1 MNKKS
6 LIGVL
11 LLLLTAFIW
20 GLAFIAQTKGLE
32 SVGPFTFSAT
42 RMLIGGIALLPIV
55 IVIDMKKLKNADRE
69 RKWRYKGTLK
79 SSIINGCILG
89 VVFCI
94 ACNFQQHALIYSS
107 AGKVAFITAFYMLL
121 VPIFSLFL
129 RYFVPPIYWLGS
141 VIGLAGL
148 FFLCFDMGG
157 FRGFYYGDVYAF
169 VGAIFFAIHILLVEH
184 FVEKTNSLRLSCT
197 QLLVGGVIS
206 LILMFIFE
214 NPSWEA
220 IGGAIIPILYAGLFS
235 CGIAYTLQIVGQK
248 YVEPSLATLIMSTE
262 SVFAAVLG
270 AIILQ
275 ETMDVFEIMGCVLVG
290 LAIVIPHLVE
300 LRKNRK
306 R

>member
-6 LIGVL
+6 LFGIL
-11 LLLLTAFIW
+11 ILLLTAFIW

-32 SVGPFTFSAT
+32 NVGPFTFSAT
-42 RMLIGGIALLPIV
+42 RMLIGGIALLPI
-55 IVIDMKKLKNADRE
+55 IVAVDMKKLKKADRE
-69 RKWRYKGTLK
+69 GKWRYKGSLK

-107 AGKVAFITAFYMLL
+107 AGKVAFITAFYILL
-121 VPIFSLFL
+121 VPIFSLVL
-129 RYFVPPIYWLGS
+129 RYYVPPIYWLGS

-148 FFLCFDMGG
+148 FFLCIDMGG

-169 VGAIFFAIHILLVEH
+169 LGAVFFAIHILLVEH
-184 FVEKTNSLRLSCT
+184 FVRKTNSLKLSCT

-206 LILMFIFE
+206 LIPMFIFE
-214 NPSWEA
+214 NPSWQA
-220 IGGAIIPILYAGLFS
+220 IGSAIIPILYAGLFS

-248 YVEPSLATLIMSTE
+248 HVDPSVATLVMSTE
-262 SVFAAVLG
+262 SVFAAILG
-270 AIILQ
+270 AIILK
-275 ETMDVFEIMGCVLVG
+275 ETMDIFEIMGCVLVA
-290 LAIVIPHLVE
+290 LAIVIPNLVE

-306 R
+306 K